1 MAQNV
6 KSKTGKIVE
15 GLKKGQ
21 VGEAT
26 ILRIT
31 DGIASD
37 FMTMDQIAKRQVQP
51 DDPFTEIEIVIN
63 GTVLTK
69 TMKDYTRI
77 GDGGVPQNST
87 MGRIMSICEFK
98 EDGTIPMISKEIEF
112 VRDGRQQKM
121 VVWDIAI

>member
-1 MAQNV
+1 MVQNV

-31 DGIASD
+31 DGIASN
-37 FMTMDQIAKRQVQP
+37 FMTQEQIVKRQVLP
-51 DDPFTEIEIVIN
+51 DEPFTEIELVIN

-77 GDGGVPQNST
+77 GDGGIPQNST
-87 MGRIMSICEFK
+87 MGKIMGICELE
-98 EDGTIPMISKEIEF
+98 EDGKIPMITKEIE
-112 VRDGRQQKM
+112 GRNGRM
-121 VVWDIAI
+121 VVWDIAY